1 MHHRRARLV
10 LLGPALPGLLL
21 TACVGGQ
28 SKPPNFYT
36 LIPEASVDGGSA
48 VSEIGERPVLA
59 LGPVLLPDYLQR
71 PQIVTRG
78 EGARIERAEFERWAG
93 ALEDQVTAALVA
105 NLSVELDD
113 VAVLGQPWA
122 LVEPAYRVSIDVEE
136 FSGRLDGYLDLR
148 ASWLVMR
155 TTDDDPARLVESS
168 QIRVPVTEPDY
179 GALVE
184 AHKEALKI
192 LSGQIA
198 EVVRQL

>member
-1 MHHRRARLV
+1 MPHRRARWVVLV
-10 LLGPALPGLLL
+10 PALAGLLL

-36 LIPEASVDGGSA
+36 LIPEASVEEGSTA
-48 VSEIGERPVLA
+48 SEIGARPVLA
-59 LGPVLLPDYLQR
+59 LGPVRLPDYLQR

-113 VAVLGQPWA
+113 IAVLSQRQDW
-122 LVEPAYRVSIDVEE
+122 VDPAYRVSIDVEDL
-136 FSGRLDGYLDLR
+136 SGRLGGHLDLR

-155 TTDDDPARLVESS
+155 TGGEDQARLVKSS
-168 QIRVPVTEPDY
+168 QIRVPVAGPDY

-184 AHKEALKI
+184 AHKEALKV

-198 EVVRQL
+198 EAVRRL